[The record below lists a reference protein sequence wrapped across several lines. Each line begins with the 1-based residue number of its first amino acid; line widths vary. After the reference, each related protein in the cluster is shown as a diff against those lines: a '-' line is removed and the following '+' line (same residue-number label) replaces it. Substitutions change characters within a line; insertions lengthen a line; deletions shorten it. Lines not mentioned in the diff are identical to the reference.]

1 MASLSNT
8 KTTPDQL
15 AARFANAKTPA
26 DILENVDMSD
36 PVVREFVVARL
47 SDMEETRYESVL
59 AKAKRLGIP
68 ERIDGPGHK
77 VSILHAFDGDR
88 PIYRSTQNTNA
99 AISSGANTLRD
110 QGAPYGLDGTGIKVG
125 VWDGG
130 SVRNTHQ
137 EFNTTRVVKKNSTS
151 PVDDHATHVAG
162 TIGANGT
169 TAASKGMAPKVAID
183 SYEWTND
190 YAEMTAA
197 AAATATDTTRIPLSN
212 HSYGYNA
219 VTADMGRYEEECN
232 TLDALAASLPY
243 YLVFW
248 AAGNEQ
254 DSLTALGGYQS
265 ITFNGLA
272 KNILT
277 VGAANDA
284 VTSGTRDTSKG
295 TIAYFS
301 SLGPCDDG
309 RIKPDLVANG
319 VSLYSPVSTSNTAY
333 DGTYSGTSMATP
345 SAAGSAALLTQLYQR
360 EFPGTRPR
368 ASMLKGLLIH
378 TATEM
383 GNSGPDYKYGWG
395 YINVKSAADVI
406 LAHKA
411 SLAAPKMIEGTLNNS
426 TKTLTQT
433 FQWDGTSP
441 IRATLCWT
449 DPAGAAQT
457 ATDSRTAN
465 LKHNLDLKITAP
477 NGSTTYLPFVMPFV
491 GTWTQASMNA
501 TATTGVNKVDTV
513 EQVLIASP
521 TQAGSY
527 TATVSLN
534 GTLTTASQIYS
545 LVITG
550 GSSVESNPPPSVTL
564 DSPATG
570 TAILPSTPVTLNATA
585 SDKALGGANG
595 TIQSVQFFSG
605 NASLGIDTTAPYS
618 LTWTPPSPGTYS
630 LTAVATD
637 TEGTSA
643 TSSVA
648 TLTVLTGEGTP
659 AIASFAPATAAPGA
673 SVVLTGTNLGGAT
686 SVKFNATEATSFTVD
701 SNTQITAVVPSTA
714 TSGSLSVTTDFGTAN
729 STTSF
734 TLLQSPVL
742 ISQIYGAG
750 GNSGAL
756 YNADFVEL
764 HNRSASSASLTGWS
778 IQYASASGTSWQA
791 TALTGS
797 IAPGKYHLV
806 KLSSG
811 TTGSAL
817 PTPDSTGTINMSG
830 TNGKVALR
838 NTATA
843 FTGSSPIGQTGLQDL
858 VGFGSANTYEGAA
871 APAPSS
877 TTAIFRAGGG
887 ATDSGDNKTDFTTG
901 APNPRN
907 SSFGS
912 ATPPAISSPATASGT
927 VGQAFS
933 YQITASNSP
942 TSFAAANL
950 PAGLAIN
957 SATGRITG
965 TPATAGTTNA
975 TLSATNTAG
984 TGNATL
990 AISITAADGGGG
1002 ETNYFTGFETGSK
1015 NAYASANVTLD
1026 SISWNFTEALIGSD
1040 ANDFKNGTK
1049 SVRLRGYSASAITM
1063 LANKPSGIG
1072 TISFQHRRYS
1082 SDSQI
1087 EWIVEYSLNSGS
1099 TWTEAGRFTAGASPA
1114 SFSATI
1120 NQSGNVRARIR
1131 ASATETSNRRTNI
1144 DDFLITDAPSATSP
1158 LLTANGTLAALS
1170 TTYGNASASTS
1181 FTISGVNLTTSILV
1195 TAPPGFELSQTANGT
1210 SGYAA
1215 TQAVGSSGTVGPTT
1229 LHLRLAAGIA
1239 ADSYAGTILCS
1250 SANAT
1255 SVTLPVPSSTIRPK
1269 LLTVTATDRTKPFG
1283 STLTLGTAAFTS
1295 SGLAGSESIGSVTLT
1310 ASGGTSA
1317 YDATGTYEITPSAAT
1332 GESFSPFNYDILYQ
1346 PGILSVTA
1354 PTFSDWASG
1363 LSDPAKNADPDRDG
1377 IPNLLE
1383 YFLGL
1388 NATSPSST
1396 GMIHTLGNGTLT
1408 LDYPRSK
1415 ALNGSSGFV
1424 EWTTTFS
1431 TWSTANVTDS
1441 LLSDQGAYETRRAT
1455 VPILPG
1461 ETKKFLRL
1469 RVEETGL

>member
-59 AKAKRLGIP
+59 AKAKRLGVP

-110 QGAPYGLDGTGIKVG
+110 QGAPYGLDGTGVKVG

-197 AAATATDTTRIPLSN
+197 AAATATDTARIPLSN

-219 VTADMGRYEEECN
+219 VTADMGRYETECN

-345 SAAGSAALLTQLYQR
+345 SAAGSATLLTQLYQR

-378 TATEM
+378 TASDV
-383 GNSGPDYKYGWG
+383 GNPGPDYKYGWG
-395 YINVKSAADVI
+395 YINVKAAADVI

-411 SLAAPKMIEGTLNNS
+411 SLAAPKLIEGTLNNS

-550 GSSVESNPPPSVTL
+550 GSSVESNPPPSITL
-564 DSPATG
+564 DSPASG
-570 TAILPSTPVTLNATA
+570 TALLANTSVTLNATA

-595 TIQSVQFFSG
+595 TVQSVQFFSG

-637 TEGTSA
+637 TEGASA

-648 TLTVLTGEGTP
+648 TLTVLTGDGTP

-791 TALTGS
+791 TALAGS

-817 PTPDSTGTINMSG
+817 PTPDSTGTTNMSG

-990 AISITAADGGGG
+990 AISITSSGGGG
-1002 ETNYFTGFETGSK
+1002 NGTQVFSEDFSSITTGDNTTTNGSSSAWTPNSNFTTVNRTYQAGEAVKIGSSSGTGFVTTKPLDLSAATYTVSFKVKGWTTTEGNLTVTPSGGTAQTVTYTQTMSGTFETKSLSFTGG
-1015 NAYASANVTLD
+1015 SANTTITIATTAKRAFLD
-1026 SISWNFTEALIGSD
+1026 DIVITTG
-1040 ANDFKNGTK
+1040 GT
-1049 SVRLRGYSASAITM
+1049 A
-1063 LANKPSGIG
+1063 
-1072 TISFQHRRYS
+1072 
-1082 SDSQI
+1082 
-1087 EWIVEYSLNSGS
+1087 
-1099 TWTEAGRFTAGASPA
+1099 PA
-1114 SFSATI
+1114 
-1120 NQSGNVRARIR
+1120 
-1131 ASATETSNRRTNI
+1131 
-1144 DDFLITDAPSATSP
+1144 P

-1210 SGYAA
+1210 SGYEA

-1269 LLTVTATDRTKPFG
+1269 LLTVTATDHTKPFG

-1317 YDATGTYEITPSAAT
+1317 YDTTGTYEITPSAAT
-1332 GESFSPFNYDILYQ
+1332 GGNFISSNYDLYYV

-1354 PTFSDWASG
+1354 PTFSDWANG

-1469 RVEETGL
+1469 RVEETGD